1 MTETYVEII
10 DVITKHAQAVCWCT
24 AIIHQYTSDTTLE
37 RPDMAK
43 SGIKIAIHRERLS

>member
-37 RPDMAK
+37 RPDQ
-43 SGIKIAIHRERLS
+43 G